1 MAAAGPRQRWLR
13 ISSWW
18 RLPRGTPRGPG
29 PALPRRQNPS
39 GSGMEWTALPLCLL
53 LAAALQ
59 GGLTQGPGARP
70 GPLLLRLRRLEE
82 QFQRLQ
88 EVTLSHLQSI
98 AGNYNISYN
107 IDGRFR
113 ALAEQAEAATTAR
126 AALGAELARL
136 ATAGRRLHRRLKR
149 LEGAVGAL
157 SPPHHLLTHP
167 LGAPVEAGTK
177 THSPLDA
184 ARSWGSQQE
193 WEPHGRVAPSTP
205 SPRRPKA
212 RRWQQSWEEGGHWL
226 PADAGHDGATREDAE
241 PPHNAALRAQVALVL
256 PTVTTVP
263 QEQPPAAR
271 QPEEGRYRLLTPAST
286 APACHSGAVLHFP
299 NTSAEHVA
307 ILGLGPRQG
316 LRALSL
322 CAWVATPAPCLGA
335 LLSYTTEDGGSSELA
350 IRGCGRDLPGSTQFI
365 IGDGQLRELPVMPL
379 LDGEW
384 HHLCLTWSSGQ
395 GQYRFYVDRRLLAAG
410 SGFRQG
416 YEIPAGGSVV
426 LGGEQEQPGR
436 DLSTAAAFVG
446 HLAGFALWS
455 RALLPGEVASMATGR
470 GLPRGPLL
478 TLADASLRGG
488 VRRVVCPC
496 LKHCL

>member
-1 MAAAGPRQRWLR
+1 MAG
-13 ISSWW
+13 
-18 RLPRGTPRGPG
+18 
-29 PALPRRQNPS
+29 
-39 GSGMEWTALPLCLL
+39 TALPLCLL

-59 GGLTQGPGARP
+59 GGLTQRSGPGARP

-82 QFQRLQ
+82 QFRRLQ

-136 ATAGRRLHRRLKR
+136 ATAGRRLRRRLKR
-149 LEGAVGAL
+149 LEGTVGAL
-157 SPPHHLLTHP
+157 SPPHRLLTHP
-167 LGAPVEAGTK
+167 LGAPVEAGTE
-177 THSPLDA
+177 THRPLEA
-184 ARSWGSQQE
+184 ARSWGSQR
-193 WEPHGRVAPSTP
+193 EPHGQVAPSTP
-205 SPRRPKA
+205 SPQLPKA
-212 RRWQQSWEEGGHWL
+212 RRWQQRRQEEGHWL
-226 PADAGHDGATREDAE
+226 PADAGHDGASKEDAE
-241 PPHNAALRAQVALVL
+241 PPHDAALGAQPVALVF
-256 PTVTTVP
+256 PTVTMVP
-263 QEQPPAAR
+263 QEQPPAPQ
-271 QPEEGRYRLLTPAST
+271 QPGEGRYRLPTPAPTS
-286 APACHSGAVLHFP
+286 PACRTGAVLHFP

-307 ILGLGPRQG
+307 ILGLGPRRA

-335 LLSYTTEDGGSSELA
+335 LLSYTTEDSGSALA
-350 IRGCGRDLPGSTQFI
+350 VRGCGRDLPGSAQFVME
-365 IGDGQLRELPVMPL
+365 DGQLRELPVTPL
-379 LDGEW
+379 LGGKW

-410 SGFRQG
+410 SGFQQG
-416 YEIPAGGSVV
+416 YEIPGGGLLV
-426 LGGEQEQPGR
+426 LGREQHHPGR
-436 DLSTAAAFVG
+436 GFSTEEAFVG

-488 VRRVVCPC
+488 VQRVACPY
-496 LKHCL
+496 LQHCL

>member
-1 MAAAGPRQRWLR
+1 MAR
-13 ISSWW
+13 
-18 RLPRGTPRGPG
+18 
-29 PALPRRQNPS
+29 
-39 GSGMEWTALPLCLL
+39 TALPLCLL

-59 GGLTQGPGARP
+59 GGLTQGPGVRP

-98 AGNYNISYN
+98 ANNYNISYN
-107 IDGRFR
+107 IDERFR

-136 ATAGRRLHRRLKR
+136 ATAGRRLHRRLKW
-149 LEGAVGAL
+149 LERTVGAL

-177 THSPLDA
+177 THSLLDA
-184 ARSWGSQQE
+184 AWSWGGQR
-193 WEPHGRVAPSTP
+193 EPHGRVATSTP
-205 SPRRPKA
+205 SPRCPKVKKC
-212 RRWQQSWEEGGHWL
+212 QQHRQQEGHWR
-226 PADAGHDGATREDAE
+226 PADAGHGGATREDTE
-241 PPHNAALRAQVALVL
+241 PTHNAALGAQTVALVL
-256 PTVTTVP
+256 PTVTMVP
-263 QEQPPAAR
+263 QEQPPAPQ
-271 QPEEGRYRLLTPAST
+271 QPGEGRYKLLTPAPT
-286 APACHSGAVLHFP
+286 PAACHTGVVLLFP

-307 ILGLGPRQG
+307 IVGLGPRRG

-335 LLSYTTEDGGSSELA
+335 LLSYTTEDSGSELA
-350 IRGCGRDLPGSTQFI
+350 VRGCDRDLPGSTQFV
-365 IGDGQLRELPVMPL
+365 IGDGQLRELPVTPL

-395 GQYRFYVDRRLLAAG
+395 GQYRFYLDRRLLAAG

-416 YEIPAGGSVV
+416 YEVPAGGSLV
-426 LGGEQEQPGR
+426 LGGQQDHPGR
-436 DLSTAAAFVG
+436 DFSTAAAFMG

-496 LKHCL
+496 LQHCL

>member
-1 MAAAGPRQRWLR
+1 MVEAAP
-13 ISSWW
+13 
-18 RLPRGTPRGPG
+18 GTPRGPG
-29 PALPRRQNPS
+29 LALPRRQNPS
-39 GSGMEWTALPLCLL
+39 GSGMAGTALPVCLL

-113 ALAEQAEAATTAR
+113 ALAEQAEAATAAR

-149 LEGAVGAL
+149 LEGTVGAL
-157 SPPHHLLTHP
+157 SPPHRLLTHP

-177 THSPLDA
+177 THSPLGA
-184 ARSWGSQQE
+184 ARSWGNQR
-193 WEPHGRVAPSTP
+193 EPDGWVAPSTP

-212 RRWQQSWEEGGHWL
+212 RKWQQRRQQEGHWR
-226 PADAGHDGATREDAE
+226 PVDAGHDGATREDAE
-241 PPHNAALRAQVALVL
+241 PTHSAVLGAPAVALVL
-256 PTVTTVP
+256 PTVTMVP
-263 QEQPPAAR
+263 QEQPPGPQ
-271 QPEEGRYRLLTPAST
+271 QPGEGRYRLLTPAPSP
-286 APACHSGAVLHFP
+286 PACHTAAVLFFP

-307 ILGLGPRQG
+307 ILGLGPRRG
-316 LRALSL
+316 LRALSV

-335 LLSYTTEDGGSSELA
+335 LLSYTTEDSGSELA
-350 IRGCGRDLPGSTQFI
+350 VRGCGRDLPGSTQFV
-365 IGDGQLRELPVMPL
+365 IGDGHLRELPVTPL

-384 HHLCLTWSSGQ
+384 HHFCLTWSSGQ

-416 YEIPAGGSVV
+416 YEVPAGGSLV
-426 LGGEQEQPGR
+426 LGGEQDHPGR
-436 DLSTAAAFVG
+436 DFSTAAAFVG

-455 RALLPGEVASMATGR
+455 RALLPGEVASMAIGR
-470 GLPRGPLL
+470 GLPRNPLL

-496 LKHCL
+496 LQHCL